1 MKKRVINLA
10 CKGLMAGFLMAS
22 VAGCNDAEFQPID
35 NAAYIAEAYK
45 ATSTLLS
52 FSNDEGAQTTLTARL
67 GDRASGEFRF
77 RFEVAPEVLTRY
89 NELNGT
95 SYVQL
100 PEGSFTLPTDPV
112 SISAGEASAA
122 PLQVEILPYT
132 QQMKESGVTYAL
144 PVRLCSADGNMRV
157 LSDISEFLIICNW
170 QRIVPA
176 PVFNSEYAE
185 TGDRTKKNRIMFDMG
200 DADINF
206 TAYTFEFLMYMDEFS
221 TTNNQMLVGL
231 EGSSRSLTNRMWV
244 RFENNS
250 PKKWMQI
257 NSMVKPAVDATTPN
271 QAKTWQHVAIVFDGS
286 KMHLYLDGV
295 EVATKDAPNASI
307 NFRYFSLL
315 PQPSYF
321 TQTISF
327 REVRL
332 WNVVRTAAQ
341 LTNNASGVDPKSEG
355 LLGYWKMDEGSGYT
369 FEDAT
374 GNGHLGTCQYSTA
387 QDIGAAAWPETFT
400 GPATGLKWVENSEK
414 MDE

>member
-1 MKKRVINLA
+1 MKKIVMNLA
-10 CKGLMAGFLMAS
+10 CRGLMAGLLMAAA
-22 VAGCNDAEFQPID
+22 AGCNDAEFQPID
-35 NAAYIAEAYK
+35 NAAYIAEAYD

-67 GDRASGEFRF
+67 GDRAASDCSF

-89 NELNGT
+89 NSLNGT
-95 SYVQL
+95 SYAQL
-100 PEGSFTLPTDPV
+100 PDGAYKLPTDPV
-112 SISAGEASAA
+112 SIAAGEASAA
-122 PLQVEILPYT
+122 PLQVEILPYSDE
-132 QQMKESGVTYAL
+132 MKESGVTYAL
-144 PVRLCSADGNMRV
+144 PVRLCSADGSMRT
-157 LSDISEFLIICNW
+157 LTDNSQFLIICNW

-176 PVFNSEYAE
+176 SVFNTEFVE
-185 TGDRTKKNRIMFDMG
+185 TGDRSKKNRIMFDMG
-200 DADINF
+200 DEDINF
-206 TAYTFEFLMYMDEFS
+206 TAYTFEFLMYMEDFS

-231 EGSSRSLTNRMWV
+231 EGTSRTLANRMWV

-271 QAKTWQHVAIVFDGS
+271 QAKTWQHVAVVFDGS

-307 NFRYFSLL
+307 KFRYFSLL

-332 WNVVRTAAQ
+332 WNVARTAAQ
-341 LTNNASGVDPKSEG
+341 LTNNASSVDPKSEG

-369 FEDAT
+369 FNDAT

>member
-1 MKKRVINLA
+1 MKMTVMNLA
-10 CKGLMAGFLMAS
+10 CRGLMAGFLMAA

-35 NAAYIAEAYK
+35 NAAYIAEAYG
-45 ATSTLLS
+45 TSSTLLS

-67 GDRASGEFRF
+67 GDRAAADLSF

-89 NELNGT
+89 NSLNGT

-100 PEGSFTLPTDPV
+100 PDGAYNLPTDPV
-112 SISAGEASAA
+112 SIAAGSASAA

-132 QQMKESGVTYAL
+132 QEMKESGVTYAL
-144 PVRLCSADGNMRV
+144 PVRLCSVDGGMQV
-157 LSDISEFLIICNW
+157 LTDISEFLLICNW

-176 PVFNSEYAE
+176 PVFNTEFVE
-185 TGDRTKKNRIMFDMG
+185 TGDGSKKNRIMFDMG

-206 TAYTFEFLMYMDEFS
+206 TAYTFEFMMYMEDFS

-231 EGSSRSLTNRMWV
+231 EGSSRTLANRMWV

-295 EVATKDAPNASI
+295 EVATKDAKYASI

-332 WNVVRTAAQ
+332 WNVARTAAQ
-341 LTNNASGVDPKSEG
+341 LANNATNVDPKSEG

-369 FEDAT
+369 FNDAT
-374 GNGHLGTCQYSTA
+374 GNGHFGTCQYSTA
-387 QDIGAAAWPETFT
+387 QDIGAVAWPETFT

>member
-1 MKKRVINLA
+1 MKMTWMNRA
-10 CKGLMAGFLMAS
+10 CKGLMAGFLMAA

-35 NAAYIAEAYK
+35 NAAYIAEAYGVASK
-45 ATSTLLS
+45 LLS

-67 GDRASGEFRF
+67 GDRAAADCSF

-89 NELNGT
+89 NQMNGT

-100 PEGSFTLPTDPV
+100 PDGAYNLPADPV
-112 SISAGEASAA
+112 SVTAGAASAA

-132 QQMKESGVTYAL
+132 QEMKDSGVTYAL
-144 PVRLCSADGNMRV
+144 PVRLLSTDGNMR
-157 LSDISEFLIICNW
+157 LLNDLSEFLLICNW
-170 QRIVPA
+170 QRIVPV
-176 PVFNSEYAE
+176 PLFNTEFVE
-185 TGDRTKKNRIMFDMG
+185 TGDRLKKNRIMFDMG
-200 DADINF
+200 DA
-206 TAYTFEFLMYMDEFS
+206 A

-231 EGSSRSLTNRMWV
+231 EGSSRSLANRMWV
-244 RFENNS
+244 RFENNN

-257 NSMVKPAVDATTPN
+257 NSMVKPAIDASTPN
-271 QAKTWQHVAIVFDGS
+271 QAKVWQHVAIVFDGS
-286 KMHLYLDGV
+286 KMHLYLDGT
-295 EVATKDAPNASI
+295 EVATKDAPNSSI

-332 WNVVRTAAQ
+332 WNVARTAAQ
-341 LTNNASGVDPKSEG
+341 LANNATNVDPKSEG

-369 FEDAT
+369 FNDAT

-387 QDIGAAAWPETFT
+387 SEIGDASWPETFT
-400 GPATGLKWVENSEK
+400 GPATGLKWVENSEQ

>member
-1 MKKRVINLA
+1 MKKIVMNLA
-10 CKGLMAGFLMAS
+10 CRGLMAGIMAAA
-22 VAGCNDAEFQPID
+22 VAGCDDAELGPID
-35 NAAYIAEAYK
+35 NAAYIAEAYG

-52 FSNDEGAQTTLTARL
+52 FSNDEGARTTLTARL
-67 GDRASGEFRF
+67 GDRAESELLF

-100 PEGSFTLPTDPV
+100 PDGAFELSTEPV
-112 SISAGEASAA
+112 SIVAGEASAA

-132 QQMKESGVTYAL
+132 QEMKESGVTYAL
-144 PVRLCSADGNMRV
+144 PVKLLSADGNMQV
-157 LSDISEFLIICNW
+157 LPDNSEFLVICNW

-176 PVFNSEYAE
+176 PVFNTEYVE
-185 TGDRTKKNRIMFDMG
+185 SKDRSKKNRIMFDMG

-206 TAYTFEFLMYMDEFS
+206 TAYTFEFLMYMDDFS
-221 TTNNQMLVGL
+221 TSNNQMLVGL
-231 EGSSRSLTNRMWV
+231 EGSSRTLANRMWV
-244 RFENNS
+244 RFENND

-286 KMHLYLDGV
+286 KTRLYLDGV
-295 EVATKDAPNASI
+295 EVATKDAPNVAI

-332 WNVVRTAAQ
+332 WNVARTAAQ
-341 LTNNASGVDPKSEG
+341 LANNATSVDPKSEG

-369 FEDAT
+369 FNDAT

-387 QDIGAAAWPETFT
+387 QDIGAANWPTSFT

>member
-1 MKKRVINLA
+1 MKITWMNRA
-10 CKGLMAGFLMAS
+10 CKGLMAGFLMAA

-35 NAAYIAEAYK
+35 NAAYIAEAYG

-67 GDRASGEFRF
+67 GDRAATDCSF

-89 NELNGT
+89 NQMNGT

-100 PEGSFTLPTDPV
+100 PDGAYNLPADPV
-112 SISAGEASAA
+112 SVTAGAASAA

-132 QQMKESGVTYAL
+132 QEMKDSGVTYAL
-144 PVRLCSADGNMRV
+144 PVRLLSADGSMR
-157 LSDISEFLIICNW
+157 LLNDLSEFLLICNW
-170 QRIVPA
+170 QRIVPV
-176 PVFNSEYAE
+176 PVFNTEFVE
-185 TGDRTKKNRIMFDMG
+185 TGDRSKRNRIMFDMG

-206 TAYTFEFLMYMDEFS
+206 TAYTFEFMMYMEDFS

-231 EGSSRSLTNRMWV
+231 EGSSRTLVNRMWV

-257 NSMVKPAVDATTPN
+257 NSMVKPAIDASTPN
-271 QAKTWQHVAIVFDGS
+271 QAKVWQHVAIVFDGS
-286 KMHLYLDGV
+286 KMHLYLDGT
-295 EVATKDAPNASI
+295 EVATKDAPNPSI

-332 WNVVRTAAQ
+332 WNVARTAAQ
-341 LTNNASGVDPKSEG
+341 LANNATSVDPKSEG
-355 LLGYWKMDEGSGYT
+355 LLGYWKMDEGSGCT
-369 FEDAT
+369 FNDAT

-387 QDIGAAAWPETFT
+387 SDIGAASWPETFS
-400 GPATGLKWVENSEK
+400 GPATGLKWIADSEK

>member
-1 MKKRVINLA
+1 MKMTWMNRA
-10 CKGLMAGFLMAS
+10 CKGLMAGFLMAA

-35 NAAYIAEAYK
+35 NAAYIAEAYGAASK
-45 ATSTLLS
+45 LLS

-67 GDRASGEFRF
+67 GDRAAADCSF

-89 NELNGT
+89 NQMNGT

-100 PEGSFTLPTDPV
+100 PDGAYNLPADPV
-112 SISAGEASAA
+112 SVTAGAASAA

-132 QQMKESGVTYAL
+132 QEMKDSGVTYAL
-144 PVRLCSADGNMRV
+144 PVRLLSTDGNMR
-157 LSDISEFLIICNW
+157 LLNDLSEFLLICNW
-170 QRIVPA
+170 QRIVPV
-176 PVFNSEYAE
+176 PLFNTEFVE
-185 TGDRTKKNRIMFDMG
+185 TGDRLKKNRIMFDMG

-206 TAYTFEFLMYMDEFS
+206 TAYTFEFMMYMEDFS
-221 TTNNQMLVGL
+221 TTSNQMLVGL
-231 EGSSRSLTNRMWV
+231 EGSSHSLANRMWV
-244 RFENNS
+244 RFENNN

-257 NSMVKPAVDATTPN
+257 NSMVKPAIDASTPN
-271 QAKTWQHVAIVFDGS
+271 QAKVWQHVAIVFDGS
-286 KMHLYLDGV
+286 KMHLYLDGT
-295 EVATKDAPNASI
+295 EVATKDAPNSSI

-332 WNVVRTAAQ
+332 WNVARTAAQ
-341 LTNNASGVDPKSEG
+341 LANNATNVDPKSEG

-369 FEDAT
+369 FNDAT

-387 QDIGAAAWPETFT
+387 SEIGDASWPETFT
-400 GPATGLKWVENSEK
+400 GPATGLKWVENSEQ

>member
-1 MKKRVINLA
+1 MKKIVMNLA
-10 CKGLMAGFLMAS
+10 CRGLMAGLLMAAA
-22 VAGCNDAEFQPID
+22 AGCNDAEFQPID
-35 NAAYIAEAYK
+35 NAAYIAEAYD

-67 GDRASGEFRF
+67 GDRAASEVSF
-77 RFEVAPEVLTRY
+77 RFEVDPEVLTRY
-89 NELNGT
+89 NSLNGT
-95 SYVQL
+95 SYAQL
-100 PEGSFTLPTDPV
+100 PDGSYNLPADPV
-112 SISAGEASAA
+112 SIAAGEASAA
-122 PLQVEILPYT
+122 PLQVEILPYSDE
-132 QQMKESGVTYAL
+132 MKESGVTYAL
-144 PVRLCSADGNMRV
+144 PVRLCSVDGNMRT
-157 LSDISEFLIICNW
+157 LTDNSQFLVICNW

-176 PVFNSEYAE
+176 PVFNTEFVE
-185 TGDRTKKNRIMFDMG
+185 TGDRSKKNRIMFDMG
-200 DADINF
+200 DEDINF
-206 TAYTFEFLMYMDEFS
+206 TAYTFEFLMYMEDFS

-231 EGSSRSLTNRMWV
+231 EGSSRTLANRMWV

-271 QAKTWQHVAIVFDGS
+271 QAETWQHVAVVFDGS

-332 WNVVRTAAQ
+332 WNVARTAAQ
-341 LTNNASGVDPKSEG
+341 LTNNASSVDPKSEG

-369 FEDAT
+369 FNDAT

-387 QDIGAAAWPETFT
+387 QDIGLADWPETFT